1 MKKFIPIVFLVF
13 GTSFLNDIN
22 APIYSSDCGEDLFN
36 TPSATKARELAK
48 QRKLMRQRKM
58 SNEFKSYNN

>member
-1 MKKFIPIVFLVF
+1 MKKFISILFLVF

-36 TPSATKARELAK
+36 SPSAIRARELAK
-48 QRKLMRQRKM
+48 QRKLKGQRKI
-58 SNEFKSYNN
+58 SNEIKSNEN